1 MYIYIKQA
9 DKRRSMVERKISAKV
24 DGKKKKNII
33 SFSFGGISR
42 KKKYYEKKTSHGVL

>member
-33 SFSFGGISR
+33 SFSSGVFL
-42 KKKYYEKKTSHGVL
+42 KKKIL